1 MNISRYNPLNLFL
14 GIIHVSSES
23 VFRKLKYFLLFIL
36 IYATIIG
43 VLNYKFNFMSEN
55 NELGQFHLLFSFCL
69 SIIIGFRIKIAYSRW
84 WEARGLWGTLVNNSR
99 HLAMKFNNYIGFEND
114 QDMKNYI
121 AKFPLLLK
129 YHLHR
134 DINSC
139 SQVIKNLEISHT
151 NEHLPNLLIQNIVNQ
166 IGHYR
171 LNSQISFEQFLALD
185 SHIIALSDVV
195 GGCEK
200 ILNTVPPPGFSIFTR
215 FGLLFYML
223 IFPFGWVS
231 SFQFFIIP
239 ILIVFIYIL
248 LGLEIIAEE
257 METPFGTEYNDL
269 DLDNFAKNIETN
281 INQIAK
287 MPRS

>member
-1 MNISRYNPLNLFL
+1 MNISRFNPLSLFL
-14 GIIHVSSES
+14 SIIHVSSES
-23 VFRKLKYFLLFIL
+23 VFRKLKYFLLFNI

-69 SIIIGFRIKIAYSRW
+69 SIIIGFRINVAYARW
-84 WEARGLWGTLVNNSR
+84 WEARGLWGALVNNSR

-129 YHLHR
+129 YHLRR

-139 SQVIKNLEISHT
+139 GQVIENLGISYT
-151 NEHLPNLLIQNIVNQ
+151 EEHLPNLLIQNIVNKV
-166 IGHYR
+166 GHYR
-171 LNSQISFEQFLALD
+171 LKREISFEQFLALD
-185 SHIIALSDVV
+185 SHIIVLSDVL

-200 ILNTVPPPGFSIFTR
+200 ILNTLPPPGFSIFTR

-223 IFPFGWVS
+223 IFPFGWVY

-269 DLDNFAKNIETN
+269 DLDGFAKNIETN